1 MNRLDETRGRVVV
14 VESGLSNIA
23 SMMAGLR
30 RVGIDPLVSDRPEDM
45 VEAAGIVL
53 PGVGRFD
60 AGARSWRSRG
70 LDRAIRSFC
79 GSGRPV
85 LAVCL
90 GMQLLGAGSEET
102 PGVDGLGVIDATVRR
117 LPPGR
122 TRPHLGWNLV
132 IPDTDSRIVT
142 DRGAAHFANGF
153 AYREVPSGWRAAWS
167 DDGGRFIAALERD
180 SVLACQFHPEV
191 SGSFGTRLLARWAS
205 LVREEV
211 AACFSPA

>member
-1 MNRLDETRGRVVV
+1 MNDGDSNRPRVVIV
-14 VESGLSNIA
+14 DTGIANLA
-23 SMMAGLR
+23 SMSTGLR
-30 RVGIDPLVSDRPEDM
+30 RVGLEPIASSDPSDLVD
-45 VEAAGIVL
+45 AAGLVL

-180 SVLACQFHPEV
+180 SILACQFHPEV

-205 LVREEV
+205 LVREEEPSCCSL
-211 AACFSPA
+211 A

>member
-1 MNRLDETRGRVVV
+1 MSRLEEPRGRVVV
-14 VESGLSNIA
+14 VERGLSNIA

-30 RVGIDPLVSDRPEDM
+30 RVGIDPLISDRPEDI
-45 VEAAGIVL
+45 AAAVGIVL

-70 LDRAIRSFC
+70 LDGAIRSFC
-79 GSGRPV
+79 ESGRPV

-90 GMQLLGAGSEET
+90 GMQLLGNGSEEA
-102 PGVDGLGVIDATVRR
+102 PGIAGLGVIEAMVRR

-122 TRPHLGWNLV
+122 TRPHLGWNRV
-132 IPDTDSRIVT
+132 VPEPGARIVT

-167 DDGGRFIAALERD
+167 DDGGRFIAALERE

-191 SGSFGTRLLARWAS
+191 SGAFGTRMLARWAS

-211 AACFSPA
+211 ASCCSPA